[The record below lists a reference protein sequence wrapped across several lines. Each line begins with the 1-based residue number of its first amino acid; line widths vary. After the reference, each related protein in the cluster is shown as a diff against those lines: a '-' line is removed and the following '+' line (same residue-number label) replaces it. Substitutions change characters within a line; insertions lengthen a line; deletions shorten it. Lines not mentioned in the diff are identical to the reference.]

1 MISKYLK
8 KLNKMLIITGF
19 IWIISL
25 FFAHNTVLA
34 YGTWQG
40 DETSGMPQK
49 GQYSPKGG
57 LLPQILKEKTFSGD
71 ADTEFPYT
79 PWSTDVSAGTVYC
92 ADSGSAIRY
101 GKYDPA
107 LHYANEGVGA
117 IFGIDYTNYSSY
129 KLVIT
134 KLCDEIGR
142 EIFDNM
148 NKF

>member
-49 GQYSPKGG
+49 GQY
-57 LLPQILKEKTFSGD
+57 
-71 ADTEFPYT
+71 
-79 PWSTDVSAGTVYC
+79 
-92 ADSGSAIRY
+92 
-101 GKYDPA
+101 
-107 LHYANEGVGA
+107 
-117 IFGIDYTNYSSY
+117 
-129 KLVIT
+129 
-134 KLCDEIGR
+134 
-142 EIFDNM
+142 
-148 NKF
+148 

>member
-49 GQYSPKGG
+49 GNTHQ
-57 LLPQILKEKTFSGD
+57 KED
-71 ADTEFPYT
+71 CYH
-79 PWSTDVSAGTVYC
+79 
-92 ADSGSAIRY
+92 
-101 GKYDPA
+101 KY
-107 LHYANEGVGA
+107 
-117 IFGIDYTNYSSY
+117 
-129 KLVIT
+129 
-134 KLCDEIGR
+134 
-142 EIFDNM
+142 
-148 NKF
+148 